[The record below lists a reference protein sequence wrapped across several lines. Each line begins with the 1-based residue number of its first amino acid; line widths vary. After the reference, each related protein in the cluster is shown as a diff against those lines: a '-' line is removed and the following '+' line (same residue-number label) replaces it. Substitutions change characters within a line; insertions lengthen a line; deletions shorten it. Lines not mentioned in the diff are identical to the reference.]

1 MRAITSSFRSST
13 RTTASRSTAGLL
25 TRRASAALGAL
36 VLAIAA
42 CGDGSS
48 GSGATS
54 GASAAEPPAPAA
66 PEDLAF
72 ECVLPAPDAT
82 WAKARAEI
90 GGAAAFLP
98 TTAGGLVAVTLRF
111 PLAVSEAIDGRVPA
125 VCAATLAKEAGP
137 PRGVLGVHLRWPDR
151 LLDGLTKGDGAR
163 FTARTDAATQI
174 QIIEARD
181 PKDGTIASGV
191 LGNYLLLAA
200 RAEDLVALGPYVAR
214 AMPARAKDF
223 PTAGVRI
230 AGAKEEAPI
239 DLVARVPG
247 AALRGPIAA
256 AGGRAWAGFAARIA
270 SMLPVPLP
278 FVDDAGAALAVLPDL
293 ESAEI
298 RVILGERTTRVEATG
313 LLRKGSAGELA
324 ARDLP
329 VGDAAPLLVL
339 PKETLAAA
347 FARRV
352 PGAGTATPPGN
363 GPTAGSASTGTA
375 GTPTA
380 GTGTSTGAAGASTG
394 TAGTPTAGTS
404 TPAGTGAPADA
415 SAATAAAI
423 AKALGISETKDA
435 AKLEALAR
443 AFDDARG
450 GWTTAGFAF
459 DGTGPSAFV
468 RTAVRDTGA
477 LDLALKDF
485 LALADGARP
494 TDPVR
499 GAKLRMS
506 AGRTVLE
513 NIPGDVYRVR
523 IARGGD
529 AAKKGAEVPAAPT
542 DTPTAVDVLFR
553 RSNDVFVAAAG
564 YASRDA
570 LRALLT
576 AETGDSLQKVPEIA
590 EPIARLGSGI
600 ALAAFFDPGRLA
612 ASRAGKPSSGS
623 VAPVVIGFGR
633 DLGDTVTVFARADA
647 PSSAL
652 GELSRWIS
660 P

>member
-1 MRAITSSFRSST
+1 MRAMAASFRWST
-13 RTTASRSTAGLL
+13 RTAARRSPAGLL

-36 VLAIAA
+36 VLAVAA

-163 FTARTDAATQI
+163 YTARTDAATQI

-394 TAGTPTAGTS
+394 TAGTPTAS
-404 TPAGTGAPADA
+404 TTAPTGTGAPADA

-633 DLGDTVTVFARADA
+633 ELGDTVTVFARADA

>member
-13 RTTASRSTAGLL
+13 RTAARRSTAGLL

-36 VLAIAA
+36 VLAVAA

-404 TPAGTGAPADA
+404 TPTGTGAPADA

>member
-1 MRAITSSFRSST
+1 MVSRLRSSRTGVAHGSAT
-13 RTTASRSTAGLL
+13 RAASWM
-25 TRRASAALGAL
+25 L
-36 VLAIAA
+36 VAIALSA

-48 GSGATS
+48 GSGS
-54 GASAAEPPAPAA
+54 GSSSAIVEPPPPPAPA
-66 PEDLAF
+66 DLAL

-82 WAKARAEI
+82 WAKTRAEI

-98 TTAGGLVAVTLRF
+98 TTAGGLVAVSLHF

-125 VCAATLAKEAGP
+125 VCAATLAKDADAP
-137 PRGVLGVHLRWPDR
+137 HGVLGVHLRWPDR
-151 LLDGLTKGDGAR
+151 LVDGLTKGAEAR
-163 FTARTDAATQI
+163 FTARTDAGTQI
-174 QIIEARD
+174 QILEARD
-181 PKDGTIASGV
+181 PKDATIASGV
-191 LGNYLLLAA
+191 LGNYLLIAA
-200 RAEDLVALGPYVAR
+200 RAEDLIALGPYVAR

-247 AALRGPIAA
+247 EALRGPIAA
-256 AGGRAWAGFAARIA
+256 MGTRAWATFAQRIA

-278 FVDDAGAALAVLPDL
+278 FTEDAGAALALMPDL
-293 ESAEI
+293 EGAEL
-298 RVILGERTTRVEATG
+298 RVTIGERTTRVEARAP
-313 LLRKGSAGELA
+313 LRRGSAGDAAARTLA
-324 ARDLP
+324 A
-329 VGDAAPLLVL
+329 GDAAPLLAL

-347 FARRV
+347 FARRT
-352 PGAGTATPPGN
+352 PGAPGSAGAPTGTATP
-363 GPTAGSASTGTA
+363 
-375 GTPTA
+375 
-380 GTGTSTGAAGASTG
+380 TGTSTPTG
-394 TAGTPTAGTS
+394 TATPTGTS
-404 TPAGTGAPADA
+404 APTGT
-415 SAATAAAI
+415 ATATSTSATSAV
-423 AKALGISETKDA
+423 AKALGVSEEKDA
-435 AKLEALAR
+435 AKLEALAK

-468 RTAVRDTGA
+468 RAAVRDTGA
-477 LDLALKDF
+477 LDGALKDF

-499 GAKLRMS
+499 GAKLRMT
-506 AGRTVLE
+506 AGKTVLE

-523 IARGGD
+523 LARSSG
-529 AAKKGAEVPAAPT
+529 AAKKGAEPPAAPT
-542 DTPTAVDVLFR
+542 DTPTAVDILFR
-553 RSNDVFVAAAG
+553 RSDDVFVAAAG

-576 AETGDSLQKVPEIA
+576 APTGDSLQKVPEIS
-590 EPIARLGSGI
+590 EPVLRLGSGV
-600 ALAAFFDPGRLA
+600 ALAGFFDPGRIA
-612 ASRAGKPSSGS
+612 ASRAGKPGSGS

-633 DLGDTVTVFARADA
+633 DVGETVTVFARIEA

-652 GELSRWIS
+652 GELSRWIA

>member
-1 MRAITSSFRSST
+1 MTSSFRWST
-13 RTTASRSTAGLL
+13 RTAARSSTAGPV
-25 TRRASAALGAL
+25 TRRASAALAAL
-36 VLAIAA
+36 VLAATA

-48 GSGATS
+48 SSGAAQ
-54 GASAAEPPAPAA
+54 GASAAEAPAPAA

-98 TTAGGLVAVTLRF
+98 STAGGLVAVTLHF

-125 VCAATLAKEAGP
+125 VCAATLAKDAGA

-151 LLDGLTKGDGAR
+151 LLDGLTKGEGAR

-174 QIIEARD
+174 QLIEARD

-200 RAEDLVALGPYVAR
+200 RAEDLIALGPYVAR

-256 AGGRAWAGFAARIA
+256 AGARAWADLAARIA
-270 SMLPVPLP
+270 STLPVPLP

-298 RVILGERTTRVEATG
+298 RVTLGERTTRLEATG
-313 LLRKGSAGELA
+313 LLRKGSAGEVA
-324 ARDLP
+324 ARALA
-329 VGDAAPLLVL
+329 VGDAGPLLVL

-347 FARRV
+347 FARRLPGTGTGTGGT
-352 PGAGTATPPGN
+352 PGAGAAAP
-363 GPTAGSASTGTA
+363 
-375 GTPTA
+375 
-380 GTGTSTGAAGASTG
+380 GTGTGGTPGAGAAAPGTG
-394 TAGTPTAGTS
+394 GTPA
-404 TPAGTGAPADA
+404 PGAPVEA
-415 SAATAAAI
+415 SAATAAAV

-468 RTAVRDTGA
+468 RAAVRDTGA

-499 GAKLRMS
+499 GAKLRMT

-523 IARGGD
+523 IARSSD
-529 AAKKGAEVPAAPT
+529 ASKKAAEAPAAPT

-570 LRALLT
+570 LRAVLT
-576 AETGDSLQKVPEIA
+576 AESGDSLQKVPEIM
-590 EPIARLGSGI
+590 EPITRLGSSI
-600 ALAAFFDPGRLA
+600 VLAAFFDPGRLA
-612 ASRAGKPSSGS
+612 ASRAGKPGTGS